1 MPLYSLGD
9 VSPVLPEAGRFWIAP
24 DAQVVG
30 NVRLG
35 QDSSIW
41 FAAVLRGDNELID
54 LGDGSNIQD
63 GVVCHT
69 DIGKPLTIGQNCTIG
84 HKAVLHGCTIGDGSL
99 VGMGATILNN
109 ARIGKN
115 SLVGANA
122 LVPEGKVF
130 PDNALII
137 GAPAKAIRALTPEE
151 VEGLARAA
159 AGYVANWKR
168 FARDLRRI

>member
-1 MPLYSLGD
+1 M
-9 VSPVLPEAGRFWIAP
+9 I
-24 DAQVVG
+24 G

-54 LGDGSNIQD
+54 LGDGRNIQD

-69 DIGKPLTIGQNCTIG
+69 DIGEPLTIGRNCTIG

-109 ARIGKN
+109 ARIGKS

-122 LVPEGKVF
+122 LVLEGKVF
-130 PDNALII
+130 PNNALII
-137 GAPAKAIRALTPEE
+137 GAPARAIRALTPRKRSRASRARLRATSRTGS
-151 VEGLARAA
+151 GLREIFVASDKKKRADKA
-159 AGYVANWKR
+159 AQFTRYSK
-168 FARDLRRI
+168 